1 MYNTYSPPL
10 YRVKKRT
17 KNGIFAYH
25 YAKTPQKVGKK
36 VIFFEVRLRWMV
48 IVISSTT
55 QDKYH

>member
-36 VIFFEVRLRWMV
+36 VIFFEVSATMNGNNHIFRN
-48 IVISSTT
+48 
-55 QDKYH
+55 